1 MFYDKLVALCKE
13 KGVSP
18 SAVAEGIGLSRAAV
32 TKWKNEKS
40 SPNMKTL
47 VKLAEYFGVSTDYFR
62 EEPIVVDTS
71 VVSKAVTDALEQK
84 EKPPTMDGRVFELIT
99 ICNQLTDENLLK
111 VADYIRYLLSTQA

>member
-13 KGVSP
+13 NGVSP

-71 VVSKAVTDALEQK
+71 AVSKAVTDALEQK

>member
-62 EEPIVVDTS
+62 EPIVIDTS

>member
-1 MFYDKLVALCKE
+1 MFYDKFISLCDE
-13 KGVSP
+13 IGMTP
-18 SAVAEGIGLSRAAV
+18 SAVAKDCGFSRSII
-32 TKWKNEKS
+32 TKWKVDGS
-40 SPNMKTL
+40 RPNLKTL
-47 VKLAEYFGVSTDYFR
+47 EKIARYFGVSTDYFR

-71 VVSKAVTDALEQK
+71 IVSGAVTDAMRQK